1 MARKELENMFNALSD
16 SSNGIHSFLKE
27 YIGKCKS
34 GEIIVGHELIQMLDI
49 LQSHFGNPDIRFE
62 LEDPHKRIKFI
73 ETHCK
78 HFEAPFAGKPFILEL
93 FQKAVAEAIYG
104 FKIFDEEAGRWI
116 RLYQDIL
123 YVVGRKNG
131 KTPFVSALIL
141 AEFFCGPKGCKV
153 LCASNDD
160 QQADLMFQAINSMR
174 EESKS
179 LERKTRKNLTG
190 IYFGN
195 PRKPIKTGKFSYQ
208 NKGSIRKL
216 TARTGS
222 KEGRNIA
229 VGAVDEV
236 HEMKNNELVM
246 PIQQA
251 LSTQEEPLYFE
262 LTTEGF
268 TNDGYLDKRMK
279 EARSVLAGEAEQPR
293 WLIWIYTQ
301 DNEAE
306 VWQNEQ
312 SWHKSNPGLG
322 VIKKWSYLRKW
333 VDLAKTNTETRAFVL
348 AKDFNLKQNTAAAWL
363 MENEYMNLDIFN
375 PEDFRGHFGMAGVD
389 LAETT
394 DLASA
399 KIMLMRKG
407 SAKKYFL
414 SKYFIPEAKL
424 KAKEKDEG
432 SDYQKWVADGLVEV
446 SPGNEN
452 DFSLITKWF
461 IRIYKQFGIRPYKVG
476 YDNALAKYWAKEM
489 EDMGFDLE
497 RIPQERHH
505 MSSPMKLLGQDLRGG
520 LVNYNANPVDMWC
533 LGNMGFSVDSR
544 EFIMPVKI
552 KTDKRIDGGVAKI
565 IAYATYTRYRNDFI
579 NLLK

>member
-1 MARKELENMFNALSD
+1 MT
-16 SSNGIHSFLKE
+16 HSYLKE
-27 YIGKCKS
+27 YIAKCRS
-34 GEIIVGHELIQMLDI
+34 GEILVGRELHQMFDI
-49 LQSHFGNPDIRFE
+49 LESHFDNPEIRFE
-62 LEDPHKRIKFI
+62 LDEAHKRIRFI

-78 HFEAPFAGKPFILEL
+78 HFEAPFSGKPFILEL
-93 FQKAVAEAIYG
+93 FQKAVTEALYG
-104 FKIFDEEAGRWI
+104 FKIYDEEVGRWV
-116 RLYQDIL
+116 RLFQDVL

-131 KTPFVSALIL
+131 KTPFISAIIL

-160 QQADLMFQAINSMR
+160 QQADLMFQAINAMR
-174 EESKS
+174 EESKT
-179 LERKTRKNLTG
+179 LERKTRKNLQG

-195 PRKPIKTGKFSYQ
+195 PRKAIKSGKFSYQ

-268 TNDGYLDKRMK
+268 TNGGYLDHRLK
-279 EARSVLAGEAEQPR
+279 EARQVLAGEAEQRR
-293 WLIWIYTQ
+293 WLIWLYTQ
-301 DNEAE
+301 DSEKE
-306 VWQNEQ
+306 VWRDEK
-312 SWHKSNPGLG
+312 SWVKSNPGLG
-322 VIKKWSYLRKW
+322 TIKKWSYVRKW
-333 VDLAKTNTETRAFVL
+333 VELAKTNTETRAFVL
-348 AKDFNLKQNTAAAWL
+348 NKDFNIKQNTASAWL
-363 MENEYMNLDIFN
+363 MENEFTNHDTFDI
-375 PEDFRGHFGMAGVD
+375 EEFRGHVGLGAVD

-394 DLASA
+394 DLACA
-399 KIMLMRKG
+399 KIMLMRKN
-407 SAKKYFL
+407 SARKYFL
-414 SKYFIPEAKL
+414 TKYFIPESKLDAKDDS
-424 KAKEKDEG
+424 KD
-432 SDYQKWVADGLVEV
+432 YRKWVDCGLIEV

-461 IRIYKQFGIRPYKVG
+461 INMYKQFNIRPYKVG
-476 YDNALAKYWAKEM
+476 YDNALAKYWANEM
-489 EDMGFDLE
+489 TEYGFDLE

-505 MSSPMKLLGQDLRGG
+505 MSSPMKLLGDDLRAN
-520 LVNYNANPVDMWC
+520 LVNYNANEIDMWC
-533 LGNMGFSVDSR
+533 LGNTGFSIDNR
-544 EFIMPVKI
+544 GLIMPVKV
-552 KTDKRIDGGVAKI
+552 KDRNDKKIDGAVTKI
-565 IAYATYTRYRNDFI
+565 IAYATYTRYRSDFI

>member
-1 MARKELENMFNALSD
+1 MLSET
-16 SSNGIHSFLKE
+16 SYLLE
-27 YIGKCKS
+27 YIKKCKS
-34 GEIIVGHELIQMLDI
+34 GEIIIGHELMQMLDI
-49 LQSHFGNPDIRFE
+49 LLTHFDNPEIRFE
-62 LEDPHKRIKFI
+62 LEDAHKRIKFI
-73 ETHCK
+73 ESHCK

-93 FQKAVAEAIYG
+93 FQKAIVETIFG
-104 FKIFDEEAGRWI
+104 FKIFDEEAGRWV
-116 RLYQDIL
+116 RLFQDLL

-131 KTPFVSALIL
+131 KTPFIAAIIL

-160 QQADLMFQAINSMR
+160 QQAGIMFEAINAMR

-179 LERKTRKNLTG
+179 LERKTRKNLQG

-195 PRKPIKTGKFSYQ
+195 PRKPIKIGKFSYQ
-208 NKGSIRKL
+208 NKGNIRKL

-268 TNDGYLDKRMK
+268 TNDGYLDKRLK
-279 EARSVLAGEAEQPR
+279 VARLVLAGEEEQPR
-293 WLIWIYTQ
+293 LLIWMYTQ
-301 DNEAE
+301 DSEQE
-306 VWQNEQ
+306 VWQDEKT
-312 SWHKSNPGLG
+312 WCKSNPGIG

-333 VDLAKTNTETRAFVL
+333 VELAKTNSETRAFVL
-348 AKDFNLKQNTAAAWL
+348 SKDFNIKQNSASAWL
-363 MENEYMNLDIFN
+363 MENEYMSEETFD
-375 PEDFRGHFGMAGVD
+375 PEEFRGHFAIGGVD

-394 DLASA
+394 DLACA
-399 KIMLMRKG
+399 KLMLMRAG
-407 SAKKYFL
+407 SSKKYFL
-414 SKYFIPEAKL
+414 TKYFIPESKL
-424 KAKEKDEG
+424 DSKDEG
-432 SDYQKWVADGLVEV
+432 SDYRQWAADGLLEV

-461 IRIYKQFGIRPYKVG
+461 LQMWNDYRIKPFKVG
-476 YDNALAKYWAKEM
+476 YDNALAKYWATDM
-489 EDMGFDLE
+489 EDAGIDLE
-497 RIPQERHH
+497 RIPQERYH
-505 MSSPMKLLGQDLRGG
+505 MSSPMKLLGQDLRVG
-520 LVNYNANPVDMWC
+520 LVNYNAHPIDKWC
-533 LGNMGFSVDSR
+533 LGNTGIKVDNR

-552 KTDKRIDGGVAKI
+552 KQDKRIDGTVAMI
-565 IAYATYTRYRNDFI
+565 IANATYTRFRTDFV